1 VSSIIINNL
10 PGIEDCSYLEL
21 GIRDNKNFNDIKC
34 KNKMS
39 VDMNGRA
46 MFTGTTDEYFAQLD
60 NNVRFDIIF
69 IDACH
74 DYEFVVKDFNN
85 AVDHCTRWIL
95 LHDMIPPSEH
105 YTKTQLCSD
114 SYRVLYFLLKN
125 TKFEIY
131 PMDNN
136 FGFTL
141 VKLPAGNIAP
151 GVEYSSVT
159 YAEFE
164 SFIKTVKTYS
174 DSEIIEILRKD
185 NV

>member
-1 VSSIIINNL
+1 MSSIIINNL
-10 PGIEDCSYLEL
+10 PGIEERSYLEL
-21 GIRDNKNFNDIKC
+21 GIRDNKNFDAIKS

-60 NNVRFDIIF
+60 KDTRFDIIF

-85 AVDHCTRWIL
+85 AVDYCTQWIL

-114 SYRVLYFLLKN
+114 SYRVLYFLLTN

-141 VKLPAGNIAP
+141 IKVPAGKINPAP
-151 GVEYSSVT
+151 EYASVA

-164 SFIKTVKTYS
+164 LFIKTVKTYS

>member
-1 VSSIIINNL
+1 
-10 PGIEDCSYLEL
+10 
-21 GIRDNKNFNDIKC
+21 
-34 KNKMS
+34 
-39 VDMNGRA
+39 
-46 MFTGTTDEYFAQLD
+46 
-60 NNVRFDIIF
+60 
-69 IDACH
+69 
-74 DYEFVVKDFNN
+74 
-85 AVDHCTRWIL
+85 
-95 LHDMIPPSEH
+95 
-105 YTKTQLCSD
+105 
-114 SYRVLYFLLKN
+114 VLYFLLKN

-185 NV
+185 DV